1 VSFIFYTLL
10 KANLMKKINRASD
23 IMGIKGTI
31 PIKRESLHPN
41 KNYTPEEQVLLLYL
55 LSLPPEW
62 ILKQDWVIKKYNEV
76 MGRDRVKKAW
86 ASLKL
91 KGHLIKNRGAKF
103 TDVYWMV
110 YEIPPKDWNP
120 VNPIPVDDESNNNN
134 TEIKDTYIKETYK
147 TSSSILEKSELEKNP
162 LKNIKQIEIIRD
174 DSAEVLISAT
184 KLESD
189 IFLFDKESKFREL
202 EKKIGPDIFVNI
214 VPVLNDWIWA
224 KNILNKNSSTTR
236 RV

>member
-1 VSFIFYTLL
+1 
-10 KANLMKKINRASD
+10 MKKINRASD
-23 IMGIKGTI
+23 IIGIKGTI

-41 KNYTPEEQVLLLYL
+41 KNYTPLEQVLLLYL

-91 KGHLIKNRGAKF
+91 KGHLIMKRGTTF

-110 YEIPPKDWNP
+110 YEIPLKDWNS
-120 VNPIPVDDESNNNN
+120 VNPISVDEESTNNN
-134 TEIKDTYIKETYK
+134 TEIKDTYIKETYR
-147 TSSSILEKSELEKNP
+147 TSTSILEKNELEKNP
-162 LKNIKQIEIIRD
+162 LDNIKQIETIRD
-174 DSAEVLISAT
+174 NSAEVLISAT

-189 IFLFDKESKFREL
+189 IFLFDKEYKFREL
-202 EKKIGPDIFVNI
+202 EKKIGPDIFINI